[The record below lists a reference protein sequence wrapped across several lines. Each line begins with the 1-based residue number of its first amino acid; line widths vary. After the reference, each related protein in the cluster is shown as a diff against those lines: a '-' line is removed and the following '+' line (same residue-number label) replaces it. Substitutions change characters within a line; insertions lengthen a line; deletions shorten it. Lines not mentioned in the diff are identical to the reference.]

1 MKINIFSE
9 YCINTGVFKQL
20 ALENV
25 KVINGEQRALVNGF
39 MQKWIRIRE
48 NWWPE
53 FQKEYSSDPFAEIQ
67 IYVYKK

>member
-1 MKINIFSE
+1 
-9 YCINTGVFKQL
+9 
-20 ALENV
+20 
-25 KVINGEQRALVNGF
+25 VNGF